1 MARCSLHSE
10 CSTIGTTAFC
20 KVVGF
25 DGRVPVEVEPQ
36 PARRETPLGIT
47 SASGRAIAPTRS
59 LKLNW
64 AERRNCLKKMLLLFV
79 YFLC

>member
-1 MARCSLHSE
+1 MQRLDSGIEISEAARCSLHSA

-20 KVVGF
+20 KIDGF

-36 PARRETPLGIT
+36 PARRETPIAT
-47 SASGRAIAPTRS
+47 SPASGRAIAPTRS

-64 AERRNCLKKMLLLFV
+64 AERRNC
-79 YFLC
+79 